1 MFNVN
6 QKGTMTTSFD
16 IIVVSSLLT
25 SYWNQDV
32 NWTYI
37 TCSEDFPDF
46 FWTPFVCSIYMA
58 KEVEH
63 IHIQYVNFIF
73 ISEYDHEFP

>member
-46 FWTPFVCSIYMA
+46 FWTPFVCSIYVA
-58 KEVEH
+58 KEVE
-63 IHIQYVNFIF
+63 HIQYVNFIF